1 MESEMQAPVH
11 EQIAEL
17 YAALGSEP
25 GLPRKPDRQ
34 VVTAVLE
41 QSRIDCRQRLKR
53 ALALAKCRR
62 GIRRRMLAEQTAKAL
77 ETSPA

>member
-34 VVTAVLE
+34 VVTAVVE
-41 QSRIDCRQRLKR
+41 QSRIENRQRLNRAR
-53 ALALAKCRR
+53 ALAKSLR
-62 GIRRRMLAEQTAKAL
+62 GFRRRMLADQTAKAL
-77 ETSPA
+77 